1 MKKVLALLMVAG
13 MFSLVACGPTEEE
26 KAKAEADA
34 AAMVEEMMG
43 GLEQAMEEPAEE
55 EVAETEEVEAVE
67 GEEAAEEGHEHAEG
81 EEHSEEE
88 AH

>member
-13 MFSLVACGPTEEE
+13 IFSLVACGPTEEE

-43 GLEQAMEEPAEE
+43 GLEEAMEEPAEE